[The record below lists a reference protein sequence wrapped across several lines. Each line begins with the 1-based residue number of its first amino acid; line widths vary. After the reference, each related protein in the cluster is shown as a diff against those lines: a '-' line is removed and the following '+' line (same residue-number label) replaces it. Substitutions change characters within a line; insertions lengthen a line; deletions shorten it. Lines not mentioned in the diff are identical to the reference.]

1 MCRYFLPDNFDDL
14 SFSSSD
20 QSTASSATLPSASST
35 PSKNPS
41 LCYSSEDSS
50 VASSLLE
57 GDGCVHEDYWS
68 DSEDDFDEGEERSE
82 DDDRNDDG
90 NEDETSGEC
99 PLPVPSLVIISP
111 PPLRRSTRIR
121 RKPVLFMDEYE
132 KYYKN

>member
-1 MCRYFLPDNFDDL
+1 MCRYFLPENFDEL

-20 QSTASSATLPSASST
+20 QSTASTATLPSASSY
-35 PSKNPS
+35 PSNPS
-41 LCYSSEDSS
+41 LCYSEDSS
-50 VASSLLE
+50 VASSLLD

-90 NEDETSGEC
+90 NEDETSGER
-99 PLPVPSLVIISP
+99 PLTVPSSVVIISP

>member
-41 LCYSSEDSS
+41 LCYSEDSS

-68 DSEDDFDEGEERSE
+68 DSDDDFDEGEERSE
-82 DDDRNDDG
+82 DENRNDDG